1 MELTIEEYKEKGH
14 IKTKEQEEDYRR
26 KIMVLAENNLEDLNN
41 QKKLVSKGFLK
52 RQRFQKKI

>member
-1 MELTIEEYKEKGH
+1 
-14 IKTKEQEEDYRR
+14 
-26 KIMVLAENNLEDLNN
+26 MVLAENNLEDLNN

>member
-52 RQRFQKKI
+52 RQRLQKKL